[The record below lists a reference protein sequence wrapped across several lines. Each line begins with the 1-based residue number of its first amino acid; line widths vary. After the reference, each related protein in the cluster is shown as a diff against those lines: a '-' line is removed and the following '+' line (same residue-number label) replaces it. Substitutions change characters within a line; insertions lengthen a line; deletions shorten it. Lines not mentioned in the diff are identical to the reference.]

1 MMRREWPAMEFPAS
15 MVRGSIDHERNRQVR
30 VRTIRSG
37 TFQRII
43 QSATTSCVV
52 TIPSIVDGREV

>member
-1 MMRREWPAMEFPAS
+1 MPRERPAEHFSAS
-15 MVRGSIDHERNRQVR
+15 IESGAISLVLNRQVR

-43 QSATTSCVV
+43 QSATTFCVV
-52 TIPSIVDGREV
+52 IIPSIVDGREV